1 MRHLKKGKKFGLKK
15 GQRKAFMKILASNLV
30 MKEKIRTTEA
40 RAKAIRPE
48 GERMVTHAKKQN
60 VTSLRM
66 LMESLPKEAA
76 YKLYHEIAPRYKER
90 KGGYTR
96 IIKHLKPRKNDA
108 SKMAT
113 ISFV

>member
-15 GQRKAFMKILASNLV
+15 GQRRAFMKILANNLV
-30 MKEKIRTTEA
+30 MKEKIRTTEV
-40 RAKAIRPE
+40 RAKALRPE
-48 GERMVTHAKKQN
+48 VERMVTHAKKRN
-60 VTSLRM
+60 VAALRM
-66 LMESLPKEAA
+66 LMEKLPKEAA
-76 YKLYHEIAPRYKER
+76 YKLYHEIAPRYDDR

-96 IIKHLKPRKNDA
+96 IVKHLKLRKNDA

>member
-15 GQRKAFMKILASNLV
+15 GRRKAFMRILVNNLV

-40 RAKAIRPE
+40 RAKALRPE
-48 GERMVTHAKKQN
+48 VERMVTYAKKQN
-60 VTSLRM
+60 VAALRL
-66 LMESLPKEAA
+66 LMRRLPKQAA
-76 YKLYHEIAPRYKER
+76 YKLYHDLAPRYKER

-96 IIKHLKPRKNDA
+96 IVKHLKPRKNDA